1 MTTRLFLRVDWIGVA
16 FILQTVSAAAAQP
29 TPGVTDSTT
38 VATSAA
44 ATSDAQDSS
53 DLGSEAALS
62 RNISL
67 YESGRYEDCAKELKA
82 TLAANAQKKDLRPE
96 SAEQAQ
102 TYLAA
107 CLLASGKAEEGDRV
121 FTEAIR
127 NNPQMRAP
135 DSLIFPQSVVD
146 RFLQAR
152 ERLQAYIRD
161 EEQAHIR
168 EAERRAQQQDEK
180 KRQEARTI
188 RQLRALA
195 AQETVVETNRR
206 WLATVPFGVGQFQN
220 RDLAAG
226 WIFLGLET
234 ALLGTAITAA
244 TIDERLANRV
254 QEPNINLD
262 ELRSKRQEAWRVL
275 VASTWGFGL
284 VAVTGIVHAHWR
296 FVPERRSIRT
306 RPIPPRLARRQFEEA
321 IGESHS
327 RRDMPVDFGIA
338 STEGQTG
345 LRFQVHF

>member
-1 MTTRLFLRVDWIGVA
+1 MRVDWIGVA

-29 TPGVTDSTT
+29 TSGATDSTA

-44 ATSDAQDSS
+44 ATSDAPDSS

-82 TLAANAQKKDLRPE
+82 TLTANAQKKDLRPE

-107 CLLASGKAEEGDRV
+107 CLLASGKPDEADSV

-127 NNPQMRAP
+127 NNPQVRAP
-135 DSLIFPQSVVD
+135 DSLIFPQSVVN
-146 RFLQAR
+146 RFLQVR
-152 ERLQAYIRD
+152 ERLQAYIRNQ
-161 EEQAHIR
+161 EQAHIR
-168 EAERRAQQQDEK
+168 EAERRAQRQDEEK
-180 KRQEARTI
+180 KKEARMT
-188 RQLRALA
+188 RQLRVLA
-195 AQETVVETNRR
+195 AQETVVEKNRR

-234 ALLGTAITAA
+234 ALLGTAVTAM

-275 VASTWGFGL
+275 VASTWSFGL

-306 RPIPPRLARRQFEEA
+306 RPIPATLAQRRLEEA
-321 IGESHS
+321 IGESHA
-327 RRDMPVDFGIA
+327 RREIPVDFAIA